1 MKLDSAEQKPQT
13 RPSGRVGGA
22 HQHHWFRRLLTR
34 VGWTLLVVWSAVSLT
49 FVLSRVIPAD
59 PARLAAGMG
68 AGAEQVA
75 EVRRQLGLDLPLW
88 EQYINYLFGIVRLD
102 FGDSVQSRQPVLD
115 DIVRFFPAT
124 LELVLLAMFIYA
136 IVGIGLGVVWATLS
150 DGWRSRML
158 AGLSILG
165 AALPV
170 FWTGLLLQLTLASML
185 DRRSRS
191 YRRQVQ
197 AVFQQPLLALDQRRT
212 IGWSVAEPLVIH
224 RVGNVQ
230 TRTER
235 AAELLGSVG
244 LSADFMT
251 RLPRELSG
259 GQLQRV
265 NIARALALEPRL
277 LVCDEAVSALDVSVQ
292 AQVLDIFLEMQER
305 LGIAMLFISHNIAV
319 VRHISD
325 LIIVMRH
332 GDVVE
337 RGETS
342 QVCENPRS
350 DYAKEL
356 IGSWLEPVVR

>member
-1 MKLDSAEQKPQT
+1 VNRPLLSLRDVHKTFGYGDSAT
-13 RPSGRVGGA
+13 
-22 HQHHWFRRLLTR
+22 
-34 VGWTLLVVWSAVSLT
+34 
-49 FVLSRVIPAD
+49 I
-59 PARLAAGMG
+59 AANGIDLDIQPG
-68 AGAEQVA
+68 EI
-75 EVRRQLGLDLPLW
+75 LGLVG
-88 EQYINYLFGIVRLD
+88 ESGSGKSTIANIVLGLVTPD
-102 FGDSVQSRQPVLD
+102 SGDVEFDGTPVSV
-115 DIVRFFPAT
+115 
-124 LELVLLAMFIYA
+124 
-136 IVGIGLGVVWATLS
+136 
-150 DGWRSRML
+150 
-158 AGLSILG
+158 
-165 AALPV
+165 
-170 FWTGLLLQLTLASML
+170 ML
-185 DRRSRS
+185 DRQSRS

-230 TRTER
+230 ARTER